1 MVQAK
6 LDRQGDQLKSALAVA
21 ALHGLF
27 GYALLTGLTINVT
40 GRPGETL
47 KVFDIRAE
55 RPPALVKSQRRPM
68 RNEPAKGAASAP
80 NKKTQPAPVMAPPRE
95 IKLDLIAPVVAAPTP
110 RAGRD
115 VSAGATPQWGPGTGS
130 AGVGIGL
137 GSGAGGAGAGGGG
150 LATRARQ
157 IAGRIVDSDYPRAA
171 KKARAEG
178 AVLARFSVGK
188 DGRASGCTLLESSGH
203 PELDATTCRLIERR
217 FRFEPARDAHGDLTV
232 DIKAWQQ
239 IWWLE
244 PAGPRAVEAQDR
256 D

>member
-1 MVQAK
+1 
-6 LDRQGDQLKSALAVA
+6 
-21 ALHGLF
+21 
-27 GYALLTGLTINVT
+27 
-40 GRPGETL
+40 
-47 KVFDIRAE
+47 
-55 RPPALVKSQRRPM
+55 
-68 RNEPAKGAASAP
+68 
-80 NKKTQPAPVMAPPRE
+80 
-95 IKLDLIAPVVAAPTP
+95 
-110 RAGRD
+110 
-115 VSAGATPQWGPGTGS
+115 
-130 AGVGIGL
+130 
-137 GSGAGGAGAGGGG
+137 
-150 LATRARQ
+150 
-157 IAGRIVDSDYPRAA
+157 VDSDYPRAA